1 MTSGTPKPMPQDT
14 LASGRSQQS
23 EASEHGGAAT
33 PKRSQSEQVVR
44 KPFEV
49 RIRNAIKDEC
59 ELQRVA
65 LLRTAGAEAQVTL
78 LVNILREL
86 LSRTDF
92 VAVLTA
98 AGFARIPSLV
108 LQRLRGQSA
117 GSRTVPSKP
126 DARSGISPSQR
137 DRQAD
142 VLDEIAAL
150 LTGKDLSVRTIQALS
165 RMTPLRRL
173 AVANVMST
181 ADNFTGDFAHAFLAA
196 TPDGQRTVVT
206 RAHAS
211 DDSRTRSFARI
222 EKRLIGL
229 QTKSRILSADHNDNL
244 VYLAVC
250 SSYVRSWIH
259 SYDVLAWLR
268 MRYPHHAASL
278 ERIAK
283 EADGAKEPKRPM
295 KLPYSRER
303 TAGPARK
310 PV

>member
-1 MTSGTPKPMPQDT
+1 MTSGAPKPVPRDT

-23 EASEHGGAAT
+23 GASEHGGSAT
-33 PKRSQSEQVVR
+33 PSWYQGKQVAR
-44 KPFEV
+44 KPFEM
-49 RIRNAIKDEC
+49 RIREAIKDEC

-65 LLRTAGAEAQVTL
+65 LLRTVAAEAQMTL

-98 AGFARIPSLV
+98 AGFAKIPRLV
-108 LQRLRGQSA
+108 HQCLRVQSA
-117 GSRTVPSKP
+117 GSRTVPSKL
-126 DARSGISPSQR
+126 DTRSDISSCQR

-142 VLDEIAAL
+142 VLEEIAAL
-150 LTGKDLSVRTIQALS
+150 LTGKELSARTIQALS

-196 TPDGQRTVVT
+196 TPDCQRTAVA

-211 DDSRTRSFARI
+211 GDSRTRSFARI

-229 QTKSRILSADHNDNL
+229 QAKNQVLSADHNDNL
-244 VYLAVC
+244 LHLAVC

-268 MRYPHHAASL
+268 MRYPHHAVSL
-278 ERIAK
+278 ERVVK

-295 KLPYSRER
+295 KLPYSCDR